1 MTKLKDL
8 KKGEYFTIKSI
19 DYPKES
25 QVWIKDEYDR
35 TECKYCC
42 IRFDDISES
51 RLYAGNK
58 EVYTDFTF

>member
-1 MTKLKDL
+1 MAKLKDL
-8 KKGEYFTIKSI
+8 KKGEYFTIKPI

-25 QVWIKDEYDR
+25 QVWVKDEYDR
-35 TECKYCC
+35 IERKYCC

-58 EVYTDFTF
+58 EVYIDFTF